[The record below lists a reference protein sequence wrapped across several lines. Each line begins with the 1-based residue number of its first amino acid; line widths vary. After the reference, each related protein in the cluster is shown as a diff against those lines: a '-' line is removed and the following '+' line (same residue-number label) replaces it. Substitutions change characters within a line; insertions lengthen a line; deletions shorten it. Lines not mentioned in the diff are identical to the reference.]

1 MLRFRRDFCQRF
13 KDEAAFMHCRV
24 RDRKLR
30 RIYYAVAKEKN
41 IYVDDAGAF
50 VPGAL
55 PAHFLLD
62 GEDGGHELLGQLRRF
77 YLDGAVQKPWLVRNL
92 DGCGLVEG
100 RDRDDVASRF
110 QTSDSV
116 PQMISTV
123 A

>member
-1 MLRFRRDFCQRF
+1 MLRLRRDFCERF

-24 RDRKLR
+24 GDGKLR

-62 GEDGGHELLGQLRRF
+62 GEDGGHELLRQLRRF

-92 DGCGLVEG
+92 DGCALVQG
-100 RDRDDVASRF
+100 RHRDAPPTRF
-110 QTSDSV
+110 RRRD
-116 PQMISTV
+116 
-123 A
+123 

>member
-1 MLRFRRDFCQRF
+1 MLRLRRDFCQRF

-24 RDRKLR
+24 GDRKLR

-62 GEDGGHELLGQLRRF
+62 GEDGGHELLRQLRRF
-77 YLDGAVQKPWLVRNL
+77 YLDGSVQKP
-92 DGCGLVEG
+92 GLVLNLYWSDLVEE
-100 RDRDDVASRF
+100 RDHHHPALPF
-110 QTSDSV
+110 QPTVTV
-116 PQMISTV
+116 PRLYST
-123 A
+123 